1 MSLCVLNEPAPDMRL
16 TDLETGEQKQLL
28 DLVESSG
35 KYTILTFYATW
46 SKASEREVETMEIF
60 SKDRHNKLLNF
71 VLVNLDQNIGD
82 TFAFLDTIVE
92 HKIGDEAIKGPRVCR
107 YYGNGN
113 EPTVLHYG
121 AAEVPEPYGLQSVP
135 HTVVID
141 PQGTVLRN
149 GDNFHWDDIAAL
161 LRHRQEETDPTY
173 FKKIMSWMLP
183 PIAT

>member
-1 MSLCVLNEPAPDMRL
+1 MSLCVLNEPAPDMTL

-28 DLVESSG
+28 ELVESSK

-71 VLVNLDQNIGD
+71 VL
-82 TFAFLDTIVE
+82 
-92 HKIGDEAIKGPRVCR
+92 GPRVCR
-107 YYGNGN
+107 YFGNGN
-113 EPTVLHYG
+113 EPTVVHYG

-161 LRHRQEETDPTY
+161 LRHRQEVTDPSY
-173 FKKIMSWMLP
+173 LKKIMSWALP
-183 PIAT
+183 PITA